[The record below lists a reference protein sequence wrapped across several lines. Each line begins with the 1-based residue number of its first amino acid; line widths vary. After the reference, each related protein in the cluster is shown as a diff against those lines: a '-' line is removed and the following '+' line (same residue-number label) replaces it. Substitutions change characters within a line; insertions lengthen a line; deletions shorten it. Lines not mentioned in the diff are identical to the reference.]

1 MDNLL
6 PAISASFGLFKE
18 MVLPA
23 GFLII
28 QRRLFYPQEGV
39 AECSGMGWR
48 NGSEQGGGINRIGMA
63 ESPGILNGS
72 SFLQKGVFYWRIPGD
87 QIPKP

>member
-1 MDNLL
+1 
-6 PAISASFGLFKE
+6 

-28 QRRLFYPQEGV
+28 QRRLFYPLQGV

-48 NGSEQGGGINRIGMA
+48 NGSEQDGGINRIGMA
-63 ESPGILNGS
+63 ESPGILMQRLFLS
-72 SFLQKGVFYWRIPGD
+72 SCSIRESPCLLVSQKYCG
-87 QIPKP
+87 Q

>member
-1 MDNLL
+1 
-6 PAISASFGLFKE
+6 

-28 QRRLFYPQEGV
+28 QHRLFYPLLGV

-48 NGSEQGGGINRIGMA
+48 NGSEQGGGINRIAMA
-63 ESPGILNGS
+63 GSTGILTSKVRFEITSLNLFKYSQGT
-72 SFLQKGVFYWRIPGD
+72 FVRFHEVRVPAF
-87 QIPKP
+87 